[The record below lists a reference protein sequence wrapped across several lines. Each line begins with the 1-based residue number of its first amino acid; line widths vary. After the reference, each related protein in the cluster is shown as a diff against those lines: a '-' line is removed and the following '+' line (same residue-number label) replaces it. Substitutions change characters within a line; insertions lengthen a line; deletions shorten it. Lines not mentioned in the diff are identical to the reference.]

1 VDKQSYAM
9 ALNSSLIVFVTLV
22 GMMTICSVFVHCE
35 GDAAVFE
42 HEQSIGPIVRET
54 ITNNDLQFDQ
64 SIYYGELYENNRIG
78 AEVMTV
84 RARGGDDGQLTYS
97 VYGDAAAWIAV
108 EPTTGVVKARVMFDR
123 EYVDRLR
130 FTVLARDAGQPQRT
144 ATAAVTITIVDV
156 NDNTP
161 TFLQTSYGF
170 SLEEHV
176 PVGTLV
182 GSVAA
187 TDYDS
192 SINGQ
197 VTYRI
202 FGLGTYPFS
211 IDAWTGALT
220 TTHPLDREEMAQYEL
235 TVLARDAGQPQ
246 RTATAAITITIVDV
260 NDNPPMFLQTSYRFS
275 LEENVPVGTLVG
287 SVAAT
292 DYDSSI
298 NGQVTYRIFGLGTYA
313 FRIDARTGAL
323 TTTRP
328 LDREE
333 MAQYE
338 LRVVASDGGVPS
350 RASTAT
356 VTVDVRDVNDNI
368 PVFVFPTET
377 NHTVHVSAC
386 APVGHV
392 ITYLRAHDA
401 DEGMHSELKYSLAE
415 SEYFDVDEDLG
426 AVFVNRELDHVDG
439 QTFRLMV
446 VVRDTPL
453 SHSTS
458 AILHITVD

>member
-1 VDKQSYAM
+1 MDKQSYAM

-144 ATAAVTITIVDV
+144 ATAA
-156 NDNTP
+156 
-161 TFLQTSYGF
+161 
-170 SLEEHV
+170 
-176 PVGTLV
+176 
-182 GSVAA
+182 
-187 TDYDS
+187 
-192 SINGQ
+192 
-197 VTYRI
+197 
-202 FGLGTYPFS
+202 
-211 IDAWTGALT
+211 
-220 TTHPLDREEMAQYEL
+220 
-235 TVLARDAGQPQ
+235 
-246 RTATAAITITIVDV
+246 ITITIVDV

-298 NGQVTYRIFGLGTYA
+298 NGQVTYRIFGLGMYP
-313 FRIDARTGAL
+313 FSIDAWTGAL
-323 TTTRP
+323 TTTHP

-446 VVRDTPL
+446 VVRDTSPL
-453 SHSTS
+453 SLSTS